1 MDFVLSKEQEM
12 ARGLF
17 RQFAETEAKPLA
29 QEIDETERFPIETV
43 KKMQKYGFMGIP
55 FAKEY
60 GGQGC
65 DSLTYAICVEEL
77 SRVCGRADQQVR
89 YAGAEGKIPDSAGK
103 G

>member
-55 FAKEY
+55 FAKEF

-65 DSLTYAICVEEL
+65 DSLTYAICVEEM
-77 SRVCGRADQQVR
+77 SRVCGTTGVIVSAHTSL
-89 YAGAEGKIPDSAGK
+89 GA
-103 G
+103 

>member
-43 KKMQKYGFMGIP
+43 EIRLYGHPVRKGIRRP
-55 FAKEY
+55 
-60 GGQGC
+60 G
-65 DSLTYAICVEEL
+65 L
-77 SRVCGRADQQVR
+77 
-89 YAGAEGKIPDSAGK
+89 
-103 G
+103 